1 MIQHKTAG
9 RQLMRLRFT
18 SLTAMKDNYPKHGRL
33 RHNFKT
39 GASQV
44 FPPGGHVLK
53 KSRRM
58 IALTSQAHDIGV
70 SIL

>member
-1 MIQHKTAG
+1 
-9 RQLMRLRFT
+9 
-18 SLTAMKDNYPKHGRL
+18 MKDNYPKHGRL

-39 GASQV
+39 GASQF

-58 IALTSQAHDIGV
+58 IALTSQAHDIGI